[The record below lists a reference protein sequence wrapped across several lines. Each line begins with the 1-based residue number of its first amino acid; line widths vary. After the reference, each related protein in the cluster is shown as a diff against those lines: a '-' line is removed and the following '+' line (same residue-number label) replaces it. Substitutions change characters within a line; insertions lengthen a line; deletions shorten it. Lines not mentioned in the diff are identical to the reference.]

1 MGGRQSVQT
10 DVHRRPRANSAVAPT
25 REGSDQNN
33 SPRAEST
40 SALEPTRSN
49 VGDSTSD
56 SDDDHQSGSTN
67 LPSSSNHHRLR
78 DPLTRRAEH
87 NRRYPAVIHFSKDVV
102 CPVCKRTVPA
112 DEAEVH
118 IIMCITRPRV
128 TYNEDKLTEDKGECA
143 ICLEEMVAGD
153 IIARLEC
160 FCIYHKHCI
169 DEWFRIKN
177 CCPEHPGD
185 D

>member
-1 MGGRQSVQT
+1 
-10 DVHRRPRANSAVAPT
+10 
-25 REGSDQNN
+25 
-33 SPRAEST
+33 
-40 SALEPTRSN
+40 RSN

-78 DPLTRRAEH
+78 FC
-87 NRRYPAVIHFSKDVV
+87 NYFSKDVV